1 MAANWT
7 FLAGSYPRDTQSRSK
22 EFDYTTVGAPQPPV
36 LKALRTELL
45 NQVTV
50 EWTSS
55 RANSIPVAG
64 YKVLLNG
71 TSDFKINGKPA
82 SEPLPADCNTT
93 TIDHLAPGRT
103 VKVRSLSCHSIV
115 LCGDICTIFK
125 VSHSLFGWYG
135 CLNMCGLTILQSQ
148 QLISMT
154 ELLLHHTDSP

>member
-7 FLAGSYPRDTQSRSK
+7 FLAGNYPRDTQSRSK
-22 EFDYTTVGAPQPPV
+22 AFDYTTVGAPQAPV

-50 EWTSS
+50 EWAPS

-82 SEPLPADCNTT
+82 SDALPADCTTT

-103 VKVRSLSCHSIV
+103 VKV
-115 LCGDICTIFK
+115 
-125 VSHSLFGWYG
+125 
-135 CLNMCGLTILQSQ
+135 GLVECYLH
-148 QLISMT
+148 
-154 ELLLHHTDSP
+154 EL

>member
-1 MAANWT
+1 MNADGERVN
-7 FLAGSYPRDTQSRSK
+7 LL
-22 EFDYTTVGAPQPPV
+22 QPPV

-103 VKVRSLSCHSIV
+103 VKVRSLSCHSSV
-115 LCGDICTIFK
+115 KFCVMIFTPFLK
-125 VSHSLFGWYG
+125 SSTAYLGGMVWLSEHVWIDNPSIPTTYT
-135 CLNMCGLTILQSQ
+135 N
-148 QLISMT
+148 
-154 ELLLHHTDSP
+154 D